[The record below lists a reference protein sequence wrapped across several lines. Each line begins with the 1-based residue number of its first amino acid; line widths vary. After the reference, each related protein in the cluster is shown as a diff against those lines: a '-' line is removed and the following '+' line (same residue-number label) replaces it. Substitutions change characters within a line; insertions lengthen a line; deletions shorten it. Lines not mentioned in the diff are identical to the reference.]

1 MTNNICSPSKQEFHE
16 NIHPDRLLR
25 WVDVQ
30 PIVGICRSHAHQ
42 LAAKNPPQFPRPR
55 KLVPGGRASA
65 WVASEIYEWVQQRV
79 AGAQPDS
86 SDRA

>member
-1 MTNNICSPSKQEFHE
+1 MVSNMHSFKEKEPNKTLLSN
-16 NIHPDRLLR
+16 DRLLR

-42 LAAKNPPQFPRPR
+42 LAAKEPPQFPRPR

-65 WVASEIYEWVQQRV
+65 WVESEIMEWVNQRI
-79 AGAQPDS
+79 ADTDNPD
-86 SDRA
+86 AA